1 MKLMPNHVFI
11 QTADA
16 LQTHLERWATR
27 PWLAVDTE
35 FVRVDTYYPKLC
47 LVQIGDG
54 ETSACIDAVT
64 IKDLKPLFDLL
75 NRKDIL
81 KVFHAASQDLE
92 IFVELSGYCPSP
104 IFDTQTAATVLS
116 LGDQMG
122 YAALVE
128 KRCGVVLDKSLTRTD
143 WSRRPLTAAEL
154 DYAALDV
161 HYLVEIYPVLRD
173 ELIAADRLA
182 WLEEDCAR
190 ATIADHYLN
199 DPIDAWRRLKGLARL
214 SPKAQVISAAL
225 AEWREKEAQQRNRPR
240 KWIIE
245 DDAIYRMGER
255 APESLEQ
262 IEALDVL
269 PPKTF
274 ARHGESLLKI
284 IMHAQ
289 TLEPRK
295 LAMDDRLEPA
305 VKARVTQLQERIRTI
320 AAALQIPPG
329 MLAPRADIEALA
341 LFGEAAQANVLKGW
355 RRDVAGKEL
364 LTLL

>member
-1 MKLMPNHVFI
+1 MAKHVFI
-11 QTADA
+11 QTDDA
-16 LQTHLERWATR
+16 LQAYLERWATR

-54 ETSACIDAVT
+54 ETSVCIDAVT
-64 IKDLKPLFDLL
+64 IKDLKPLFELL
-75 NRKDIL
+75 NRQDIL

-92 IFVELSGYCPSP
+92 IFVELSGHCPSP
-104 IFDTQTAATVLS
+104 IFDTQTAATMLS

-143 WSRRPLTAAEL
+143 WSRRPLTEAEL

-161 HYLVEIYPVLRD
+161 HYLAEIYPVLRD
-173 ELIAADRLA
+173 ELAAANRLA

-190 ATIADHYLN
+190 AAVASNYLN
-199 DPIDAWRRLKGLARL
+199 DPTDVWRRLKGLARL
-214 SPKAQVISAAL
+214 APKAQVIAAAL

-262 IEALDVL
+262 IEALNVL

-274 ARHGESLLKI
+274 ARQGETLLKI
-284 IMHAQ
+284 ITQARA
-289 TLEPRK
+289 LEPRK
-295 LAMDDRLEPA
+295 LASDDRLEPEI
-305 VKARVTQLQERIRTI
+305 KARVSKLQDRLRAI
-320 AAALQIPPG
+320 ASALQIPAS
-329 MLAPRADIEALA
+329 MLAPRVDVEALA
-341 LFGEAAQANVLKGW
+341 LSGAEAQANVLKGW
-355 RRDVAGKEL
+355 RRDAAGKEL
-364 LTLL
+364 LALLG

>member
-1 MKLMPNHVFI
+1 MAKHVFI
-11 QTADA
+11 QTDDA
-16 LQTHLERWATR
+16 LQAYLERWATR

-54 ETSACIDAVT
+54 ETSVCIDAVT
-64 IKDLKPLFDLL
+64 IKDLKPLFELL
-75 NRKDIL
+75 NRQDIL

-92 IFVELSGYCPSP
+92 IFVELSGHCPSP
-104 IFDTQTAATVLS
+104 IFDTQTAATMLS

-143 WSRRPLTAAEL
+143 WSRRPLTEAEL

-161 HYLVEIYPVLRD
+161 HYLAEIYPVLRD
-173 ELIAADRLA
+173 ELAAANRLA

-190 ATIADHYLN
+190 AAVASNYLN
-199 DPIDAWRRLKGLARL
+199 DPTDAWRRLKGLARL
-214 SPKAQVISAAL
+214 APKAQVIAAAL

-262 IEALDVL
+262 IEALNVL

-274 ARHGESLLKI
+274 ARQGETLLKI
-284 IMHAQ
+284 ITQARA
-289 TLEPRK
+289 LEPRK
-295 LAMDDRLEPA
+295 LASDDRLEPEI
-305 VKARVTQLQERIRTI
+305 KARVSKLQDRLRAI
-320 AAALQIPPG
+320 ASALQIPAS
-329 MLAPRADIEALA
+329 MLAPRVDVEALA
-341 LFGEAAQANVLKGW
+341 LSGAEAQANVLKGW
-355 RRDVAGKEL
+355 RRDAAGKEL
-364 LTLL
+364 LALLG

>member
-1 MKLMPNHVFI
+1 MPNHVFI

-16 LQTHLERWATR
+16 LQTHLERWASR

-35 FVRVDTYYPKLC
+35 FVRIDTYYPKLC
-47 LVQIGDG
+47 LVQIGDS
-54 ETSACIDAVT
+54 ETSVCIDAVA

-75 NRKDIL
+75 NRKDII

-92 IFVELSGYCPSP
+92 IFVELSGTCPAP
-104 IFDTQTAATVLS
+104 IFDTQTAATMLS

-161 HYLVEIYPVLRD
+161 HHLAEIFPVLRE
-173 ELIAADRLA
+173 ELVTANRLA

-190 ATIADHYLN
+190 AAVADNYLN
-199 DPIDAWRRLKGLARL
+199 DPADAWRRLKGLARL
-214 SPKAQVISAAL
+214 SPRAQVIAAAL

-245 DDAIYRMGER
+245 DDAIYRMSER

-262 IEALDVL
+262 IEGLGVL

-274 ARHGESLLKI
+274 ARHGENLLKVI
-284 IMHAQ
+284 A
-289 TLEPRK
+289 LARNAEPRK
-295 LAMDDRLEPA
+295 LASDDRLEPEI
-305 VKARVTQLQERIRTI
+305 KARVSRLQEQLRTI
-320 AAALQIPPG
+320 ASTLQIPPS
-329 MLAPRADIEALA
+329 MLAPRVDVEALA
-341 LFGEAAQANVLKGW
+341 LFGSEAQANVLKGW
-355 RRDVAGKEL
+355 RLDMAGTEL
-364 LTLL
+364 LKLL

>member
-1 MKLMPNHVFI
+1 MPKHVFI

-16 LQTHLERWATR
+16 LQTWLARWGTC

-54 ETSACIDAVT
+54 ETSVCVDAIT

-92 IFVELSGYCPSP
+92 IFVELSGTCPSP
-104 IFDTQTAATVLS
+104 IFDTQTAATMLS

-143 WSRRPLTAAEL
+143 WSRRPLTEAEL

-161 HYLVEIYPVLRD
+161 HYLAEIYPVMRE
-173 ELIAADRLA
+173 ELAAANRLA

-190 ATIADHYLN
+190 AAIASNYLN
-199 DPIDAWRRLKGLARL
+199 DPADAWRRLKGLARL
-214 SPKAQVISAAL
+214 SPRAQVIAAAL
-225 AEWREKEAQQRNRPR
+225 AEWREKESQQRNRPR

-245 DDAIYRMGER
+245 DDAIYRMSER
-255 APESLEQ
+255 APESMEQ
-262 IEALDVL
+262 LEALNVL
-269 PPKTF
+269 PPKTL
-274 ARHGESLLKI
+274 ARQAETLLKVI
-284 IMHAQ
+284 AGARA
-289 TLEPRK
+289 LEPRK
-295 LAMDDRLEPA
+295 LANDDRLEPEI
-305 VKARVTQLQERIRTI
+305 KARVGKLQDRLRTI
-320 AAALQIPPG
+320 ATTLQVPAS
-329 MLAPRADIEALA
+329 MLAPRADVEALA
-341 LFGEAAQANVLKGW
+341 LSGADAEANILKGW
-355 RRDVAGKEL
+355 RRDAAGKDL
-364 LTLL
+364 LSLL

>member
-1 MKLMPNHVFI
+1 MPKHVFI
-11 QTADA
+11 QTPDA
-16 LQTHLERWATR
+16 LQTCLERWATR

-54 ETSACIDAVT
+54 ETSTCIDAVM
-64 IKDLKPLFDLL
+64 IKDLKPLFELL
-75 NRKDIL
+75 QRKDIL

-92 IFVELSGYCPSP
+92 IFVELSGTCPSP
-104 IFDTQTAATVLS
+104 IFDTQTAATMLS

-161 HYLVEIYPVLRD
+161 HYLAEIYPVLRD
-173 ELIAADRLA
+173 ELAAANRLT

-190 ATIADHYLN
+190 AATAGNYLN
-199 DPIDAWRRLKGLARL
+199 DPTEAWRRLKGLARL
-214 SPKAQVISAAL
+214 SPRAQVIAAAL
-225 AEWREKEAQQRNRPR
+225 AEWRETEAQQRNRPR

-245 DDAIYRMGER
+245 DDAIYRMSER
-255 APESLEQ
+255 APESVEQ
-262 IEALDVL
+262 IEALGVL

-274 ARHGESLLKI
+274 ARHGENLLNVI
-284 IMHAQ
+284 AQ
-289 TLEPRK
+289 ARALEPRK
-295 LAMDDRLEPA
+295 LATDDRLEPEI
-305 VKARVTQLQERIRTI
+305 KARVTRLQERLRII
-320 AAALQIPPG
+320 ATERGVPAS
-329 MLAPRADIEALA
+329 MLAPRADVESLAIFGAEA
-341 LFGEAAQANVLKGW
+341 QSNVLKGW
-355 RRDVAGKEL
+355 RRDVAGTEL
-364 LTLL
+364 LALLA

>member
-1 MKLMPNHVFI
+1 MPNHVFI
-11 QTADA
+11 QTPEA
-16 LQTHLERWATR
+16 LQTYLERWATR

-54 ETSACIDAVT
+54 ETSACIDAVM

-75 NRKDIL
+75 QRKDIL

-92 IFVELSGYCPSP
+92 IFVELSGTCPSP
-104 IFDTQTAATVLS
+104 IFDTQMAATMLS

-161 HYLVEIYPVLRD
+161 HYLAEIYPVLRD
-173 ELIAADRLA
+173 ELAAANRLA

-190 ATIADHYLN
+190 AAVAENYLN
-199 DPIDAWRRLKGLARL
+199 NPVEAWRRLKGLARL
-214 SPKAQVISAAL
+214 SPRAQVIAASL
-225 AEWREKEAQQRNRPR
+225 AEWRETEAQQRNRPR

-245 DDAIYRMGER
+245 DDAIYRMSER
-255 APESLEQ
+255 APESVEQ
-262 IEALDVL
+262 IEALGVL

-274 ARHGESLLKI
+274 ARHGENLLKI
-284 IMHAQ
+284 ITQARTM
-289 TLEPRK
+289 EPRK
-295 LAMDDRLEPA
+295 LATDDRLEPEI
-305 VKARVTQLQERIRTI
+305 KARVGKLQDRLRAI
-320 AAALQIPPG
+320 ATTLGIPAS
-329 MLAPRADIEALA
+329 MLAPRADVESLA
-341 LFGEAAQANVLKGW
+341 ILGTDAQANVLKGW
-355 RRDVAGKEL
+355 RREVAGSDL
-364 LTLL
+364 LTLLA

>member
-1 MKLMPNHVFI
+1 MPNHVFI
-11 QTADA
+11 QTADV
-16 LQTHLERWATR
+16 LQTYLERWATR

-54 ETSACIDAVT
+54 ETSACIDAVL

-92 IFVELSGYCPSP
+92 IFVELSGACPSP
-104 IFDTQTAATVLS
+104 IFDTQTAATMLS

-161 HYLVEIYPVLRD
+161 HYLAEIYPVLRE
-173 ELIAADRLA
+173 ELIAAKRLT

-190 ATIADHYLN
+190 ACIAENYLN
-199 DPIDAWRRLKGLARL
+199 DPADVWRRLKGLARL
-214 SPKAQVISAAL
+214 APRAQVIAAAL
-225 AEWREKEAQQRNRPR
+225 AEWREVEAQTRNRPR

-245 DDAIYRMGER
+245 DDAIYRMAER

-262 IEALDVL
+262 IEALSVL

-274 ARHGESLLKI
+274 ARHGENLLTVI
-284 IMHAQ
+284 THAR
-289 TLEPRK
+289 TLEPRT
-295 LAMDDRLEPA
+295 LANDDRLEPEI
-305 VKARVTQLQERIRTI
+305 KARVTKLQERLRAI
-320 AAALQIPPG
+320 ATTLQVPPS
-329 MLAPRADIEALA
+329 MLAPRVDIEALA
-341 LFGEAAQANVLKGW
+341 LFGAEAQANVLKGW
-355 RRDVAGKEL
+355 RRDVAGTEL
-364 LTLL
+364 LKLLA